1 MGITEIMWLLACV
14 LVGMGLSVLDA
25 QWGLHTALLEAV
37 HALVLSA
44 LLVGCVVAHNTYP
57 QIRRFGWPQIL
68 LGVTLLTLGAWVDI
82 LDQYDVVIL
91 GIPFGHTWQQAFIEK
106 ILGYSA
112 GIGLIGVGFWQ
123 WLPWMVKTRHDVE
136 ALNAKLTET
145 LTTVDERV
153 EAERMMISRELHDD
167 VAQRLTALGFS
178 VQLVE
183 ATVAE
188 APKQGLEKVRR
199 ELSDCLKTVRQVC
212 RNLRPDA
219 LEVLGVIPALE
230 SYLTTC
236 REQHPAI
243 SFSITLSNHETVSQ
257 AIQQGLSL
265 DGQLHLY
272 RLLQESI
279 RNAIKH
285 SCGNRVE
292 VMVDVTPDNQLNIA
306 VVDNGKGLPWPADDV
321 PTSQALVEAGHL
333 GVAGLRERATELGG
347 EYRLQAGPNNIGTQ
361 AAVVVPLTPQAIT
374 DLPATV

>member
-1 MGITEIMWLLACV
+1 MGITEIVWLLVCV
-14 LVGMGLSVLDA
+14 LVGMALSVLDA
-25 QWGLHTALLEAV
+25 YWQLHTALLEAV
-37 HALVLSA
+37 HALVLSM
-44 LLVGCVVAHNTYP
+44 LLAGCVVAHNRYP

-91 GIPFGHTWQQAFIEK
+91 GIPFGHTWQQAFLEK

-136 ALNAKLTET
+136 ALNTKLTDT

-153 EAERMMISRELHDD
+153 EAERMTISRELHDD

-183 ATVAE
+183 ATVE
-188 APKQGLEKVRR
+188 KAPREQLVAVRQ

-212 RNLRPDA
+212 RNLRPDT
-219 LEVLGVIPALE
+219 LEVLGVIPAVE
-230 SYLTTC
+230 TYLTQCRQQVPAMVFELTC
-236 REQHPAI
+236 ADKEA
-243 SFSITLSNHETVSQ
+243 VGQ
-257 AIQQGLSL
+257 AIQQGLSP

-272 RLLQESI
+272 RLIQESV
-279 RNAIKH
+279 RNAVKH
-285 SCGNRVE
+285 SGGDIVGVALVLANA
-292 VMVDVTPDNQLNIA
+292 TLTATIT
-306 VVDNGKGLPWPADDV
+306 DNGNGLPWAGNEAPA
-321 PTSQALVEAGHL
+321 SQALVEAGHL

-347 EYRLQAGPNNIGTQ
+347 TYRLQAGPTGQGAQVHI
-361 AAVVVPLTPQAIT
+361 VVPLLPQPVA
-374 DLPATV
+374 LPSATV